1 VKSFTAPGARQ
12 VDAHLERRFEMTN
25 IELWIM
31 NLVTL
36 ATLSAMTFYFIR
48 ISF

>member
-1 VKSFTAPGARQ
+1 
-12 VDAHLERRFEMTN
+12 MTT

-36 ATLSAMTFYFIR
+36 ATLSAMTWYFIQLTY
-48 ISF
+48 